1 MPIWDRLWGRRRTS
15 SGSTAKERL
24 QMVLVTDR
32 TDLSPEK
39 IEKMRD
45 EITSVISKYF
55 TVNPDEVKINVE
67 RRQRDSWLVA
77 DIPLLRSVSKTSES
91 LDPDDA

>member
-77 DIPLLRSVSKTSES
+77 DIPLLRSVNKTSES